1 MSLHRVAIVALLALL
16 LAGCADVLDARAES
30 ALRDALARV
39 VGPAAS
45 YEVSVSGASLDGR
58 RFERVR
64 VVGHRIARP
73 DTPVLDRLALELH
86 GVVVDREHRTLAAV
100 ADSRAELQ
108 IRADDLAAFLR
119 RWLADPAVV
128 FSAPDRIGIVGS
140 PRLGGIAVLGSE
152 GAEFEGRLAGA
163 GSQLHLRID
172 RLRIGHASAPPLARA
187 LLESALDPVF
197 DLAAYPLP
205 AQIDAVVV
213 ADGTLRIA
221 ASGSRLPARAP

>member
-1 MSLHRVAIVALLALL
+1 MLL
-16 LAGCADVLDARAES
+16 LPGCADVLDARAET

-45 YEVSVSGASLDGR
+45 YEVSVSGASLDGQ
-58 RFERVR
+58 RFEHVS

-73 DTPVLDRLALELH
+73 NTPVLDRLALELH

-108 IRADDLAAFLR
+108 LRADDLATFLR
-119 RWLADPAVV
+119 RWLADPVV
-128 FSAPDRIGIVGS
+128 VLATPDRIGIVGA

-163 GSQLHLRID
+163 GSQLHLSID
-172 RLRIGHASAPPLARA
+172 RLRIGHASAPSFARA
-187 LLESALDPVF
+187 LLETALDPVF

-205 AQIDAVVV
+205 AQIDAVAV